1 MAATSCTAGMPARIP
16 DLRIAA
22 LAERGHPPAHIGGA
36 AASFGLLI
44 LCKILFSCSFS
55 PPRVSGA
62 LTAWQH
68 NWTMVIR
75 PRIRAFLTALGLYV
89 VAVLFIGYFGV
100 NAYTGK
106 NGINARQ
113 ELEQQIAD
121 LASELGRVRAE
132 RMWWQHRVA
141 LLKNDRIDPDMLD
154 ERARELLNYLDPHE
168 LTVMVKHR

>member
-1 MAATSCTAGMPARIP
+1 MAATRRTAGMSARIP

-22 LAERGHPPAHIGGA
+22 LAERARPPAHSAGA
-36 AASFGLLI
+36 AASLGLLI

-55 PPRVSGA
+55 PPRVSRT
-62 LTAWQH
+62 LTAGQH
-68 NWTMVIR
+68 KWTMVIR

-121 LASELGRVRAE
+121 LASELARVRAE
-132 RMWWQHRVA
+132 RVWWQHRVA